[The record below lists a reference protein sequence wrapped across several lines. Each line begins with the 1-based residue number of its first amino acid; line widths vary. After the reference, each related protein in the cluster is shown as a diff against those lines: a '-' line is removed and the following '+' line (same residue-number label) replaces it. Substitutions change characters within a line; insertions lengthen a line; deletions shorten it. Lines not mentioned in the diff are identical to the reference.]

1 MSTAQSFYE
10 VYKALPKKV
19 QKEIKRLLKNE
30 EEEPLLTQAIKK
42 ISFPSQGK
50 MRVEL
55 LDGRRIDT
63 PLNLFPSIEKLSAQ
77 QRKAWQ
83 IIDGVMFSFV
93 DCDEVYD
100 VSQLPGKGK

>member
-1 MSTAQSFYE
+1 MSTAEGMFE

-30 EEEPLLTQAIKK
+30 EEESLLTPDIKN
-42 ISFPSQGK
+42 ISFTPQGK

-63 PLNLFPSIEKLSAQ
+63 PLHLFPSIEKLSAQ
-77 QRKAWQ
+77 QRKA
-83 IIDGVMFSFV
+83 
-93 DCDEVYD
+93 
-100 VSQLPGKGK
+100 